1 MFARQTRDKTSS
13 SSTSKGHSSE
23 PEILPS
29 IDTRLPLLVNYGD
42 AEGIRNWAG
51 DVLASPTQ
59 SSYAYCPFHWSNKS
73 PVRVNTD
80 TISSFLV
87 SYLVSSVPLLVSLSL
102 FTKDVS
108 RGEAEETRGE
118 RNQGNRDLINE
129 TSFALEPHFKSI
141 AEFDAWHNR
150 IMNCFI

>member
-1 MFARQTRDKTSS
+1 MLNALETVRGMFLLHP
-13 SSTSKGHSSE
+13 HS
-23 PEILPS
+23 
-29 IDTRLPLLVNYGD
+29 LL
-42 AEGIRNWAG
+42 I
-51 DVLASPTQ
+51 
-59 SSYAYCPFHWSNKS
+59 SYAYCPFHWNNKS
-73 PVRVNTD
+73 PVRVNTN

-129 TSFALEPHFKSI
+129 TSFALEPHFKK
-141 AEFDAWHNR
+141 H
-150 IMNCFI
+150 C

>member
-13 SSTSKGHSSE
+13 SSTSKVSSE

-29 IDTRLPLLVNYGD
+29 IDTWLPLLVNYGD
-42 AEGIRNWAG
+42 AEDIRNWAG
-51 DVLASPTQ
+51 NVLASPTQ

-87 SYLVSSVPLLVSLSL
+87 SSVPLLVPLSL

-108 RGEAEETRGE
+108 REAEETRGE

>member
-1 MFARQTRDKTSS
+1 MFARQTRDKTS

-29 IDTRLPLLVNYGD
+29 INTRLPLLVNYVD

-108 RGEAEETRGE
+108 RGGGEETRGE

-129 TSFALEPHFKSI
+129 TSFALEPHFKSL
-141 AEFDAWHNR
+141 AEFDVWHNC